1 MEPDCGFL
9 ICARAIRIGFNHC
22 VIQGICMKGLGD
34 HPQSFRPEPSGG
46 TVKTLKLKTIQPRF
60 NLSGDRVSA
69 SLNQKMTKTIR
80 FTLDTL
86 ACPK

>member
-1 MEPDCGFL
+1 MVNPIRWSGVCLGSIFSQRLFAEPALFPKWSQIADFWS
-9 ICARAIRIGFNHC
+9 
-22 VIQGICMKGLGD
+22 V
-34 HPQSFRPEPSGG
+34 PEPSGG